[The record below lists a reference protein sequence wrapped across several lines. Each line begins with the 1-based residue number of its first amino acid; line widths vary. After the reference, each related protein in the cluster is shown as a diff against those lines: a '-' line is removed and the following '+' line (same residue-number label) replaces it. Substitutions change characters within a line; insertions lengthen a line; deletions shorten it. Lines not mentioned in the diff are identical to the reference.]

1 MERLTQCIDR
11 KVDPVPY
18 NTVYL
23 VTVWRVTLMWV
34 SRCVTLWDTAVCR
47 GGVIIWSI
55 NTASNVFSECV
66 RGSISFLDLDNE
78 TICILGSLQSVSV
91 QGTAVCADWEEHG
104 NPPATFPSLTRPCV
118 SVWSQ
123 AGENWSNKHKVAV
136 SSHKFRPIEW
146 QIQFRYF
153 KVFASLNVFYSII
166 RVYPN
171 LIGFS
176 GLWKQWN
183 KVDIYNK

>member
-1 MERLTQCIDR
+1 MKRLTQCIDG

-23 VTVWRVTLMWV
+23 VTEWRVTLMWV

-55 NTASNVFSECV
+55 NTASNEFCECV

-104 NPPATFPSLTRPCV
+104 NPPATFPSLTGRV
-118 SVWSQ
+118 SVC
-123 AGENWSNKHKVAV
+123 GL
-136 SSHKFRPIEW
+136 RPVKTDQTNTKWPFHHTNSDLLNDKYNLDILR
-146 QIQFRYF
+146 F
-153 KVFASLNVFYSII
+153 SL
-166 RVYPN
+166 R
-171 LIGFS
+171 
-176 GLWKQWN
+176 
-183 KVDIYNK
+183 

>member
-1 MERLTQCIDR
+1 MERLTQCIDG

-23 VTVWRVTLMWV
+23 VTKWRVTLMWV
-34 SRCVTLWDTAVCR
+34 SRCVTLWDTAVCW

-78 TICILGSLQSVSV
+78 TICILGSLQSVRDCSLCGLR
-91 QGTAVCADWEEHG
+91 GTWEPTGHL
-104 NPPATFPSLTRPCV
+104 PKPDRPCV

-183 KVDIYNK
+183 EVDIYNK